1 MKERICSY
9 SLVQIYRQDTA
20 ECLLQLWELSPGKDR
35 RQKDRETEMLD
46 LSSMY
51 CDEEWERRMGDRQ
64 AGRNIEIHTQR
75 LRHTHEHTHIEIE

>member
-20 ECLLQLWELSPGKDR
+20 ECLLQLWELSPGKNR

-46 LSSMY
+46 LSLMY
-51 CDEEWERRMGDRQ
+51 CYVEWERRMRDRQ
-64 AGRNIEIHTQR
+64 AGSNIEK
-75 LRHTHEHTHIEIE
+75 E